1 MSYKAEVQV
10 KGEGER
16 WHDNALRFATKEE
29 AVEYAKDL
37 YSRWTL
43 TTAYRAVES
52 EDPVNYVWQ
61 GGKALPIPK
70 DAFGY
75 GGLGDEMVKGG
86 MD

>member
-29 AVEYAKDL
+29 ATLYAKDL

-43 TTAYRAVES
+43 TTAYRATES
-52 EDPVNYVWQ
+52 EDSVNYAWID
-61 GGKALPIPK
+61 GKAV
-70 DAFGY
+70 AS
-75 GGLGDEMVKGG
+75 
-86 MD
+86 